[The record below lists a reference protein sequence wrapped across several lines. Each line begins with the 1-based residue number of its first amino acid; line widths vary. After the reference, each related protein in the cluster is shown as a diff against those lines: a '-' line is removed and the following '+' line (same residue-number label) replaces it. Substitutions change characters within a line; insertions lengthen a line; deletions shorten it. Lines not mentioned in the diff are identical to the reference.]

1 LKRKKNS
8 IISSVIRGVGEMDVY
23 KKYINRF
30 PTTPETP
37 KTANSEQINLEYE
50 ERPYLIVD
58 LRDKDEFSTNHIVSG
73 NFIYLYHHNL
83 AFFFYIA
90 HHYPAA
96 MLSRCTNNESKEL
109 LIYVILFTIHI
120 YYLTFF
126 SHRQ

>member
-1 LKRKKNS
+1 
-8 IISSVIRGVGEMDVY
+8 MDVY

-73 NFIYLYHHNL
+73 NLFINIIITLRP
-83 AFFFYIA
+83 FISYIA

-109 LIYVILFTIHI
+109 LIYV
-120 YYLTFF
+120 TFF
-126 SHRQ
+126 LLYLLFNIFQVTDSRI